1 MQVTRIRH
9 EAEWDSLES
18 DWNCLARG
26 VPFRAWA
33 WMRNWWRHFSDD
45 NQLFVLTVRDDGGTL
60 VGVAP
65 WYLANSASKGRAL
78 RFIASGQVC
87 SDYLSLLATEAHE
100 DAVISAIASWLIAA
114 NRGRQNGDTSNETPI
129 PVGDSDRWD
138 LLELDGISATDRPTA
153 KLIEQLVEQGCVVN
167 RREGLNCW
175 RIELPDTWDAYL
187 GTMSKSHRKQI
198 RRVENRML
206 DSGRAVLHTIE
217 SLDDHHRAM
226 QTLVDLHQ
234 RRRLSLNQ
242 PGCFA
247 DAKFDGFLHAAAADL
262 LKTSQLELQ
271 ILELDGTPAAAEFHL
286 VGNGVVYAYQA
297 GVDPERLDDEPGR
310 IMNVAV
316 IKRAI
321 ENQYRAFD
329 FLRGDEPY
337 KAHWRAEP
345 QSLVQLRVVPTHVA
359 ARVRYGVWLAGDAMK
374 NLLRGSLNLA
384 GMH

>member
-45 NQLFVLTVRDDGGTL
+45 NQLCVLTVRDDGGTL

-78 RFIASGQVC
+78 RFLASGKVC

-114 NRGRQNGDTSNETPI
+114 NRGRQNGDTSNEKPI

-167 RREGLNCW
+167 RR
-175 RIELPDTWDAYL
+175 
-187 GTMSKSHRKQI
+187 
-198 RRVENRML
+198 
-206 DSGRAVLHTIE
+206 
-217 SLDDHHRAM
+217 
-226 QTLVDLHQ
+226 
-234 RRRLSLNQ
+234 
-242 PGCFA
+242 
-247 DAKFDGFLHAAAADL
+247 
-262 LKTSQLELQ
+262 
-271 ILELDGTPAAAEFHL
+271 
-286 VGNGVVYAYQA
+286 
-297 GVDPERLDDEPGR
+297 
-310 IMNVAV
+310 
-316 IKRAI
+316 
-321 ENQYRAFD
+321 
-329 FLRGDEPY
+329 
-337 KAHWRAEP
+337 
-345 QSLVQLRVVPTHVA
+345 
-359 ARVRYGVWLAGDAMK
+359 
-374 NLLRGSLNLA
+374 
-384 GMH
+384 